1 MTACDSLCVC
11 VLRWVL
17 ALVAVLTPSPA
28 HHVCLWPLTPN
39 TSAVYLLGQ
48 RRPSARQ
55 VISMAADRARVSI
68 DKRVAGDEDV
78 VVELQQQSTLI
89 GLVLLALKT
98 PATFLLPPW
107 LFAYTFRTALNIVD
121 LLVNKYKPKLPQL
134 VDYAIK
140 QVKQR
145 WISIVQLA
153 AAPGYRHE
161 QTRLFCDDCVGMG
174 LVQRMHY
181 IAWHV

>member
-1 MTACDSLCVC
+1 MICIC
-11 VLRWVL
+11 
-17 ALVAVLTPSPA
+17 LTNI
-28 HHVCLWPLTPN
+28 V
-39 TSAVYLLGQ
+39 
-48 RRPSARQ
+48 RPSVRQ

-68 DKRVAGDEDV
+68 DKRVAGDQDV

-140 QVKQR
+140 QVERR
-145 WISIVQLA
+145 WMSVVQLA
-153 AAPGYRHE
+153 AAPSYRHK
-161 QTRLFCDDCVGMG
+161 QTRPFGDDCVDMC
-174 LVQRMHY
+174 LVQRMRC